1 MGLTAREVLGAKP
14 GEKDRLLSDGD
25 GLFLHIRTSGAKSWH
40 FRYRLAGKQKRVI
53 LGAYPEI
60 SLKAAR
66 DMRDAM
72 RRDLARGEDPGS
84 TDLAPHM
91 PETFAQMATEWHEKQ
106 LNKWSPGHAQRVWS
120 RIENDLLTAFGDR
133 PVAGIKRKDVLDAL
147 RAVEAR
153 GAIDMAKRVG
163 QYATQIFEYALSEE
177 HIEFNP
183 AVNLSKS
190 LSSNPPTK
198 HHPRLTDAQL
208 PGFFAKLA
216 GYEGDHTRLGLKLV
230 LHTFVRTKE
239 LLGVTERELDFDDML
254 WRIPGERMKRR
265 LDHIVPLTPTTK
277 SLFQELI
284 EMNPSG
290 GRLLPISSNTMI
302 FAMYRMGY
310 HTKATV
316 HGFRST
322 ASTVLNESGLWRPD
336 AIERQLAHVPDDQVR
351 AAYNAAQYLAERRE
365 MMAWWSD
372 FLNEKEAEGIPA
384 PRRPA
389 IEADDDFEDLLG
401 GDDDF
406 EDLLAD
412 VGLA

>member
-1 MGLTAREVLGAKP
+1 MPLNAMQVKAAKADAKDKLLT
-14 GEKDRLLSDGD
+14 DGD
-25 GLFLHIRTSGAKSWH
+25 GLYLNVRVSGTKQWQ
-40 FRYRLAGKQKRVI
+40 FRYRLAGKQKKSI
-53 LGAYPEI
+53 LGHYPEV

-72 RRDLARGEDPGS
+72 RRDLSRGEDPAR
-84 TDLAPHM
+84 TDLSEYSAV
-91 PETFAQMATEWHEKQ
+91 TFGKMATDWHEKQ
-106 LNKWSPGHAQRVWS
+106 LNRWSPGHARRVWS
-120 RIENDLLTAFGDR
+120 RIEGDLLPTLGDR
-133 PVAGIKRKDVLDAL
+133 PVAAITRKDVLTAL

-163 QYATQIFEYALSEE
+163 QYATQIFEFALSEE
-177 HIEFNP
+177 HVEFNP

-190 LSSNPPTK
+190 LSANPPTK

-208 PGFFAKLA
+208 PGFFSKLET
-216 GYEGDHTRLGLKLV
+216 YDSNLTRTGLKLI

-239 LLGVTERELDFDDML
+239 LLGVTEAEIDFEEML

-265 LDHIVPLTPTTK
+265 LDHMVPLTPT
-277 SLFQELI
+277 SAALFRHLI
-284 EMNPSG
+284 DLNPSG

-322 ASTVLNESGLWRPD
+322 ASTVLNESGLWRSD

-351 AAYNAAQYLAERRE
+351 AAYNAALYLAERRE
-365 MMAWWSD
+365 MMSWWSD
-372 FLNEKEAEGIPA
+372 FLNEKEAEG
-384 PRRPA
+384 RPVTKA
-389 IEADDDFEDLLG
+389 ASSVDDFEDLLG
-401 GDDDF
+401 EDDDI
-406 EDLLAD
+406 DLLAE
-412 VGLA
+412 VGIEC

>member
-1 MGLTAREVLGAKP
+1 MGLSAREVQAAKP
-14 GEKDRLLSDGD
+14 EKKDRLLTDGD
-25 GLFLHIRTSGAKSWH
+25 GLFLNVRASGTKQWQ
-40 FRYRLAGKQKRVI
+40 FRYRLGGKQKKAI
-53 LGAYPEI
+53 LGHYPEI

-66 DMRDAM
+66 DMRDRM
-72 RRDLARGEDPGS
+72 RSDLARGDDPGN
-84 TDLAPHM
+84 TDLSEYK
-91 PETFAQMATEWHEKQ
+91 PETFAKMATEWHAKQ
-106 LNKWSPGHAQRVWS
+106 LNRWSPGHAQRVWS
-120 RIENDLLTAFGDR
+120 RIENDLLPAFGDR
-133 PVAGIKRKDVLDAL
+133 AVSSVKRKDVLDAL

-163 QYATQIFEYALSEE
+163 QYAVQIFDYALSEE

-190 LSSNPPTK
+190 LSANPPTK

-216 GYEGDHTRLGLKLV
+216 RYEGDHTRLGLKLV
-230 LHTFVRTKE
+230 LHTFVRTGE
-239 LLGVTERELDFDDML
+239 LLGATEAELDFDAML
-254 WRIPGERMKRR
+254 WRIPGARMKRG
-265 LDHIVPLTPTTK
+265 LDHIVPLTPTSK
-277 SLFQELI
+277 ALFEELV

-351 AAYNAAQYLAERRE
+351 AAYNAAQYLPERRE
-365 MMAWWSD
+365 MMAWWAD
-372 FLNEKEAEGIPA
+372 FLLEKEAEGTPA
-384 PRRPA
+384 PRPA
-389 IEADDDFEDLLG
+389 PVE
-401 GDDDF
+401 DDDF